1 MNDYYQQENCWLV
14 IGIVLLVFLL
24 LLFILI
30 NCYFTENFTAP
41 GLTLI
46 IPPSWWVSR
55 AGKKYNKKDWESQM
69 YLDRYP
75 FYDAQTNSYLSTP
88 ESDYLASVYR
98 FWRI

>member
-1 MNDYYQQENCWLV
+1 MNEQNSWLV
-14 IGIVLLVFLL
+14 IGIVLLTFIL

-55 AGKKYNKKDWESQM
+55 AGKKYDKKDWETKM

-75 FYDAQTNSYLSTP
+75 FYDFKTNNYLTTN
-88 ESDYLASVYR
+88 ESNALASAYR